1 MKFMDMYC
9 VEKIHP
15 LVWSKDKFYKAFT
28 VDDYVGHGV
37 ETFFWR
43 YEAPEESQA
52 MKKLSRSG
60 DMSTL
65 DTLLVFFVRRQDH
78 EKALEGDGE
87 VFEGRR
93 KPARL

>member
-1 MKFMDMYC
+1 M
-9 VEKIHP
+9 E
-15 LVWSKDKFYKAFT
+15 
-28 VDDYVGHGV
+28 
-37 ETFFWR
+37 
-43 YEAPEESQA
+43 
-52 MKKLSRSG
+52 KLSRSF

-65 DTLLVFFVRRQDH
+65 DTLLVFFVWRQDH